1 MSILYTDIRP
11 MIKPS
16 GKKLISEQ
24 FEESLAQSDKLEIA
38 VGYVSVKGLQKV
50 DKLVEKYNIKK

>member
-1 MSILYTDIRP
+1 MMSILYTDVRP
-11 MIKPS
+11 LIIPS
-16 GKKLISEQ
+16 GKKAISEQ

-50 DKLVEKYNIKK
+50 D